1 MRPKFANIWPNT
13 AGCIPMA
20 MRRATTGHGPCTRR
34 TCGPGRRKFFDL
46 HAAGCHPMAA
56 EALARIAR
64 LYVAEDQTQGMNPQA
79 RAQRSLPTLQAMH
92 RWGGWRLTADR
103 ASLSNS

>member
-1 MRPKFANIWPNT
+1 
-13 AGCIPMA
+13 
-20 MRRATTGHGPCTRR
+20 
-34 TCGPGRRKFFDL
+34 
-46 HAAGCHPMAA
+46 MAA